1 MLKSIGKKRWTKL
14 NHTANMKDFKC
25 VICEKTIKEQY
36 GNNPAPVVNKGK
48 CCDSCNAKVVIPTRI
63 NLMLGYQN

>member
-1 MLKSIGKKRWTKL
+1 MLQNIGKKKWTKL
-14 NHTANMKDFKC
+14 THTANMEDFKC

-48 CCDSCNAKVVIPTRI
+48 CCDSCNTKVVIPTRI
-63 NLMLGYQN
+63 NLILGYQN

>member
-1 MLKSIGKKRWTKL
+1 
-14 NHTANMKDFKC
+14 MKDFKC